1 MHKDQQSELKNS
13 EMVETRGDYTNKL
26 CIPGIPRYMNLPPMR
41 FEVMI
46 TPPHRTAC
54 DLTKQTDLTSC
65 PNQKTKQDCNH
76 VPFIPEKSLLPHLC
90 PQVEPPLYPEHG
102 SQVIQRCKCTQ
113 LPALQCPKCLV
124 LPFCQAAANFFVVQK
139 TKAFPKATHF
149 ASPVSSLVPCSR
161 APQRGSNIKT
171 KSPKR

>member
-1 MHKDQQSELKNS
+1 MWRL
-13 EMVETRGDYTNKL
+13 YKL

-54 DLTKQTDLTSC
+54 DLTKQTDLTWC

-76 VPFIPEKSLLPHLC
+76 FPFIPEKSLLPHLC

-102 SQVIQRCKCTQ
+102 SQVIQRCLQ
-113 LPALQCPKCLV
+113 MHPAPSIAMSKVFGFAV
-124 LPFCQAAANFFVVQK
+124 LPSSGQFLCCAKDQG
-139 TKAFPKATHF
+139 FPKSHAF
-149 ASPVSSLVPCSR
+149 CISSFFTCALLQSTSARIEHQNKV
-161 APQRGSNIKT
+161 T
-171 KSPKR
+171 